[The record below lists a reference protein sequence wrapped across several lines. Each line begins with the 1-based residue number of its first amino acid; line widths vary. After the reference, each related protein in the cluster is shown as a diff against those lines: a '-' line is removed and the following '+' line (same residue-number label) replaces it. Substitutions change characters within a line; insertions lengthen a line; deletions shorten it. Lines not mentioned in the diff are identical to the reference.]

1 MDLDEPQS
9 ASVKTYAVKTQSL
22 PELETYFGLLVLE
35 YLVDQKNFGSV
46 CVSCFFFLF
55 FSFIVLKPWSSWTKF
70 HSGHGIVPL
79 LGGKRDF
86 AQQEIPGPPSWKDLL
101 QLLQLRRSAPK
112 AGRNQKVFPFI
123 QIAEVVL
130 SFLTFVR
137 FLFFLFFFA
146 SEASC

>member
-1 MDLDEPQS
+1 MSRRVRRSRPMQS
-9 ASVKTYAVKTQSL
+9 RPSRCLSWRPTLACWCSSTLWTRRTSDQFV
-22 PELETYFGLLVLE
+22 FLV
-35 YLVDQKNFGSV
+35 S
-46 CVSCFFFLF
+46 FFFF

>member
-1 MDLDEPQS
+1 MEIAPLCCFLLDHATIPFLQRFVGQEDVTMDLDEPQS

-46 CVSCFFFLF
+46 CVSCFFFFF

-79 LGGKRDF
+79 LGEKRDF
-86 AQQEIPGPPSWKDLL
+86 AQQEIP
-101 QLLQLRRSAPK
+101 
-112 AGRNQKVFPFI
+112 
-123 QIAEVVL
+123 
-130 SFLTFVR
+130 
-137 FLFFLFFFA
+137 
-146 SEASC
+146 